1 MIGCYCKS
9 FFFNAT
15 LNYDVTVLFLAPR
28 SEIILLSAGESF
40 YHDLKESRMQLACFV
55 RKLLKYL
62 ENQVK
67 SSNFQLERCRHVQ
80 KNLMQR
86 NVLCGFIFTKSP
98 SSIYSSVLNMPLQT
112 GYWRGKFH
120 IWSILLT
127 ATDRRR
133 KRKYVFETTI
143 VIHECSA
150 QNQVKRFEINTT

>member
-67 SSNFQLERCRHVQ
+67 SSNFHQSAGKMLTCSKKPNVEKYMMWLYFYQISIINLFQCPKYASVDWILAWQVSYLEYLANC
-80 KNLMQR
+80 N
-86 NVLCGFIFTKSP
+86 
-98 SSIYSSVLNMPLQT
+98 
-112 GYWRGKFH
+112 W
-120 IWSILLT
+120 
-127 ATDRRR
+127 
-133 KRKYVFETTI
+133 
-143 VIHECSA
+143 
-150 QNQVKRFEINTT
+150 